1 MLNPSLLME
10 VYTNGGSKAHFL
22 DSSLLLCDISVK
34 FNWILKENP
43 KFLSEA
49 YLSNLS
55 LDEDQ
60 MPHDLQP
67 GLKNDII

>member
-1 MLNPSLLME
+1 MI
-10 VYTNGGSKAHFL
+10 
-22 DSSLLLCDISVK
+22 SSVQLCGINVK
-34 FNWILKENP
+34 FTLILKEHT
-43 KFLSEA
+43 KFVSET

-67 GLKNDII
+67 RLEKRHNLRDCFQPGWKDFFTRYS

>member
-22 DSSLLLCDISVK
+22 DSSLSLCDINIK
-34 FNWILKENP
+34 FNWILKHP
-43 KFLSEA
+43 KFVSEA
-49 YLSNLS
+49 YFSNLS

-67 GLKNDII
+67 GLERDII